1 MQSNFFSPGLF
12 SHIKIGFGQAR
23 PPGFG
28 AAHYQDFHLIFV
40 KKYYIFLK
48 KKLTTNLKNINKNIF
63 KNM

>member
-40 KKYYIFLK
+40 KKYYIFK
-48 KKLTTNLKNINKNIF
+48 KKKINNI
-63 KNM
+63 